1 MIIQFIIDVVKALI
15 IALPIA
21 ILLNMI
27 LYMMRTFTSSAGF
40 TINIWQM
47 IVITGVVLFVGILG
61 TFVGWKMLS
70 EESII
75 DKIRKTNV

>member
-61 TFVGWKMLS
+61 TFVGWKW
-70 EESII
+70 
-75 DKIRKTNV
+75 K

>member
-70 EESII
+70 
-75 DKIRKTNV
+75 KIRKTNV

>member
-47 IVITGVVLFVGILG
+47 IVITGVVLFVGILV

-70 EESII
+70 KESII

>member
-70 EESII
+70 
-75 DKIRKTNV
+75 VY